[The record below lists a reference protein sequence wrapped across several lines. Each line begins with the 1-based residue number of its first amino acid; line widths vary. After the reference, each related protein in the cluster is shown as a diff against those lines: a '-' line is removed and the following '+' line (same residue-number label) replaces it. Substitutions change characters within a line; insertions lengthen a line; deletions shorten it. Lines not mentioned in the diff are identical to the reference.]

1 MKSLFLLRGLPG
13 AGKSTLAN
21 VIGGAHFEADMFF
34 LDENS
39 DYKFDV
45 TKLKDA
51 HAWCQNQVSNA
62 MTLNHTTGANEKII
76 VSNTFTQ
83 EWEMEAYYKLAETW
97 GYTVF
102 SLIVENRHNGENVHG
117 VPDDKLLIMEQRF
130 EVQLTPADKFPE
142 HGGEDGTYN

>member
-39 DYKFDV
+39 NYNFDV

-51 HAWCQNQVSNA
+51 HNWCRHSVMDA
-62 MTLNHTTGANEKII
+62 MKAGEPKVI

-83 EWEMEAYYKLAETW
+83 EWEMEAYYHLAQEL

-102 SLIVENRHNGENVHG
+102 SLVVENRHNGENTHG
-117 VPDDKLLIMEQRF
+117 VPDDKLQIMENRF
-130 EVQLTPADKFPE
+130 ELQLLPPSKFPE

>member
-34 LDENS
+34 MENGE
-39 DYKFDV
+39 YKFDV

-51 HAWCQNQVSNA
+51 HNWCRHSVMDSMKA
-62 MTLNHTTGANEKII
+62 GEPRVI

-83 EWEMEAYYKLAETW
+83 EWEMEAYYLLAKEL

-102 SLIVENRHNGENVHG
+102 SLIVENRHNGENSHG